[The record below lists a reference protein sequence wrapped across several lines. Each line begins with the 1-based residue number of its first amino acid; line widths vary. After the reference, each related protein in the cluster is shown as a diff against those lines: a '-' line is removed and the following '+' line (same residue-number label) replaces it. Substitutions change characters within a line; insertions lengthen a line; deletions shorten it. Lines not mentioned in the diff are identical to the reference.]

1 MTHFSD
7 RELREWS
14 HSGPGPERERV
25 IAHLATCADCAAAY
39 AHAIR
44 SESISPERAS
54 LDGLRDVGEFVQAG
68 CAIANQRA
76 TVATVA
82 TFPASRRRAL
92 LVLAAAAALVLA
104 IAVPFMLRQHDQQAD
119 ISYRGAGLQ
128 ALAPSGTVADNG
140 TFEWSTDL
148 SPVAF
153 RVDIGDATGVVDSE
167 TTTAT
172 RLRLPPE
179 VSKKLTI
186 GIDYWWTVTALDRS
200 GQPIAVSARRTF
212 RLRPR

>member
-14 HSGPGPERERV
+14 RSGPGPERERV

-39 AHAIR
+39 AQAIR

-54 LDGLRDVGEFVQAG
+54 LDGLGDVGEFVQAG
-68 CAIANQRA
+68 YAVANRRPA
-76 TVATVA
+76 VAR
-82 TFPASRRRAL
+82 FPASRRRAL

-104 IAVPFMLRQHDQQAD
+104 IAVPFMLRQHDQQANV
-119 ISYRGAGLQ
+119 SYRGAGLQ
-128 ALAPSGTVADNG
+128 ALAPSGPVAGNV

-148 SPVAF
+148 SAVAF

-167 TTTAT
+167 TTTGT
-172 RLRLPPE
+172 GLRLPPE
-179 VSKKLTI
+179 ALKKLTF

-200 GQPIAVSARRTF
+200 GQAIAVSTRRTF